1 MHRTKGSIAMLC
13 AWIVSTCVLPHS
25 RASINLPEGVGGW
38 VRAGPDKQFAGREI
52 FTYMDG
58 AGELYL
64 AYAFKSLTVREYR
77 NPPQPPIVLEL
88 YDMSNPSDA
97 FGVFTLDIDGT
108 QVNIGKGGIYSA
120 GLLRFWKGRYFVR
133 VITQQETPA
142 SKAAVLGLAEKASD
156 AVSDE
161 GDLPVVVRA
170 VPQEGLLKNEIRYFH
185 TTVPLN
191 LHYYLSEHNILGLS
205 KETEVVL
212 ARYQLG
218 SRKVRILVCL
228 YPNRQ
233 QALNAHRAFAKD
245 YLRTNPKASGVTTAC
260 VERGLYAGAAL
271 SNRVL
276 VLGFEFD
283 SARLCAAFIEKV
295 KKSIRGLL
303 REAR

>member
-1 MHRTKGSIAMLC
+1 MTWTKGLIAMLC
-13 AWIVSTCVLPHS
+13 VWVLS
-25 RASINLPEGVGGW
+25 ICGSLNLQASINLPEGAGGW
-38 VRAGPDKQFAGREI
+38 VRTGPDKQFAGREI

-77 NPPQPPIVLEL
+77 NPSQPQIVLEL
-88 YDMSNPSDA
+88 YDMSSPSDA
-97 FGVFTLDIDGT
+97 FGVFTLDTDGT
-108 QVNIGKGGIYSA
+108 PMDVGQGCVYSA
-120 GLLRFWKGRYFVR
+120 GLLRFWKDRYFVR
-133 VITQQETPA
+133 VMTQRETPA
-142 SKAAVLGLAEKASD
+142 SKAAVLELAEKTSD
-156 AVSDE
+156 AISAE

-218 SRKVRILVCL
+218 SRKVRVLVCL

-245 YLRTNPKASGVTTAC
+245 YLRADPKASGATTAC

-271 SNRVL
+271 SDRVL

-283 SARLCAAFIEKV
+283 SARLCADFIEKV

-303 REAR
+303 RETR